1 VGKRELDRAR
11 TGSLIGLAVAV
22 VAAAAGLLGWPVFAW
37 VLAAGALAVLGLTGT
52 ALRPPAVPPE
62 PPPDPVRPPDEP
74 SPDIARIEELSTAVE
89 HLESAIRV
97 LRERAAGPGA
107 DEQLDECDRRM
118 AGSVEMINAF
128 ATSVTDASGRLD
140 TLRSVMFQ
148 IMGQISEMS
157 DISDRIS
164 KMVDTIRKIAS
175 QTNLLALNATIE
187 AARAGEAGKGFA
199 VVADEV
205 KQLAQQTARAT
216 GEIGQRIEAIQG
228 DAGGAVAAI
237 GEIASIISRINDFQ
251 TTIASAVEEQT
262 ATTNEMSQNVSVAA
276 QNSEQVSANIGGVAR
291 AATTTTGG
299 VRDAQR
305 AAAELAS
312 MSANLQKVVDR
323 FRL

>member
-118 AGSVEMINAF
+118 AGSVEMIHTF
-128 ATSVTDASGRLD
+128 ATSITDASGRLD

-187 AARAGEAGKGFA
+187 AARAGDAGRSFA
-199 VVADEV
+199 VVAGEV
-205 KQLAQQTARAT
+205 RKLA
-216 GEIGQRIEAIQG
+216 E
-228 DAGGAVAAI
+228 D
-237 GEIASIISRINDFQ
+237 S
-251 TTIASAVEEQT
+251 
-262 ATTNEMSQNVSVAA
+262 
-276 QNSEQVSANIGGVAR
+276 R
-291 AATTTTGG
+291 AATESIDQIVTEVRELTEATIEVADSASGEVEAAKTQIGQVDTSINSVLSDLRVVQQSVVVARGTVRELTDAVIGTPGTLTGAG
-299 VRDAQR
+299 SR
-305 AAAELAS
+305 
-312 MSANLQKVVDR
+312 
-323 FRL
+323 

>member
-74 SPDIARIEELSTAVE
+74 SPDIARIEELSTAFE

-187 AARAGEAGKGFA
+187 AARAGDAGRSFA
-199 VVADEV
+199 VVAGEV
-205 KQLAQQTARAT
+205 RKLA
-216 GEIGQRIEAIQG
+216 E
-228 DAGGAVAAI
+228 D
-237 GEIASIISRINDFQ
+237 S
-251 TTIASAVEEQT
+251 
-262 ATTNEMSQNVSVAA
+262 
-276 QNSEQVSANIGGVAR
+276 R
-291 AATTTTGG
+291 AATESIDQIVTEVRELTEATIEVADSASGEVEAAKTQIGQVDTSINSVLSDLRVVQQSVVVARGTVRELTDAVIGTPGTLTGAG
-299 VRDAQR
+299 SR
-305 AAAELAS
+305 
-312 MSANLQKVVDR
+312 
-323 FRL
+323 

>member
-187 AARAGEAGKGFA
+187 AARAGDAGRSFA
-199 VVADEV
+199 VVAGEV
-205 KQLAQQTARAT
+205 RKLA
-216 GEIGQRIEAIQG
+216 E
-228 DAGGAVAAI
+228 D
-237 GEIASIISRINDFQ
+237 S
-251 TTIASAVEEQT
+251 
-262 ATTNEMSQNVSVAA
+262 
-276 QNSEQVSANIGGVAR
+276 R
-291 AATTTTGG
+291 AATESIDQIVTEVRELTEATIEVADSASGEVEAAKTQIGQVDTSINSVLSDLRVVQQSVVVARGTVRELTDAVIGTPGTLTGAG
-299 VRDAQR
+299 SR
-305 AAAELAS
+305 
-312 MSANLQKVVDR
+312 
-323 FRL
+323 